1 MWKRFTQ
8 LTIILSTFLLFSTPG
23 LSYTSSTSMETTAKN
38 NLGFFL
44 SDITDASSPHL
55 STSLFCNPDSGRWG
69 VGGTHAQSVILLA
82 QLVKKKAHNIAT
94 KCNRLQVAGIVR
106 LICQGKSSH
115 SLAQYLSAV
124 KCHRRY
130 YLVPFRYQPLAL
142 ARRAHHPERIPRRFL
157 PGAALRQRLDGTL
170 SQCPQALRLASSC
183 GAALT
188 LRNLRHYSSYHLGGA
203 FS

>member
-1 MWKRFTQ
+1 MWKRFIQMLITAA
-8 LTIILSTFLLFSTPG
+8 TFLLFSTPG
-23 LSYTSSTSMETTAKN
+23 LSYTSSTSIDKVGTN

-69 VGGTHAQSVILLA
+69 VGGAPAKSVILLA
-82 QLVKKKAHNIAT
+82 RSVKKKAHNNTT

-106 LICQGKSSH
+106 LICQGISSH

-130 YLVPFRYQPLAL
+130 YLVPFRYRPLAL

-170 SQCPQALRLASSC
+170 SRCPQALRLASSC

-188 LRNLRHYSSYHLGGA
+188 LRNLRHYSSYHLGGD